1 MSTMAESSPEG
12 AADDAPR
19 KAGAADASTAGR
31 GVLYIAGAKLWFM
44 IAGLVIQL
52 RLPVLLSRAVF
63 GAYGVVRS
71 VVSPVNNVMITGS
84 IQAVSRF
91 TAQRPELARSVE
103 RAGLRMHLY
112 VGLPLAIAFIAS
124 APLVSWWFNDPA
136 KTAPLMLAGVIVGGY
151 SFYAVF
157 IGTANGQREFHKQ
170 AGLDATFSTLR
181 MIGILGMAMAGFG
194 LIGVVG
200 GWVAAVGVIMFLAIA
215 WVGLPGKAARADA
228 VPIRPILTY
237 FVGVAVY
244 LALLNALMFADTWL
258 LKRLTGAWYE
268 AHQADLGG
276 ALHHALPWATRVTG
290 FHYDPAQLGDVQV
303 AYYTAVQTLARLS
316 YQAIIAATF
325 VVFPLVSRSTFDADH
340 DQTRRYVHVTMRYS
354 LIFAAAIAVVLAA
367 NPREL
372 LDIPYPSDYA
382 AIGAP
387 ALAALAL
394 GNVAFAVFAIAG
406 TILNG
411 AGHTRDA
418 TLTAGLTLVLAVVG
432 NWIVIPMLHPGPE
445 VLAGAAI
452 VTGVAMVIGAG
463 AAGAMLWRRL
473 GAFVPVLSLI
483 RVVAAAA
490 CAIAVGRV
498 VPLHG
503 TVPTLAEAV
512 LIGVVFLAALVVTG
526 ELGKKDLAAIAAVRR
541 KRGARGDA

>member
-1 MSTMAESSPEG
+1 MAESSPEG
-12 AADDAPR
+12 ASNDAPR
-19 KAGAADASTAGR
+19 KADAAVASTAGR
-31 GVLYIAGAKLWFM
+31 GVLYIAGAKFWFM

-112 VGLPLAIAFIAS
+112 VGLPLAIMFIAS

-157 IGTANGQREFHKQ
+157 IGTANGKREFHKQ
-170 AGLDATFSTLR
+170 AGLDVTFSTLR

-194 LIGVVG
+194 LLGVVG
-200 GWVAAVGVIMFLAIA
+200 GWVAAVGVIMVLAIA
-215 WVGLPGKAARADA
+215 WVGLPGKVAAADRVA
-228 VPIRPILTY
+228 VKPILTY
-237 FVGVAVY
+237 FIGVSIY

-258 LKRLTGAWYE
+258 LKRLTGAWY
-268 AHQADLGG
+268 ASHQADLGG
-276 ALHHALPWATRVTG
+276 ALHHALPWAAQVTG
-290 FHYDPAQLGDVQV
+290 FHYDPAQLADVQV

-340 DQTRRYVHVTMRYS
+340 ETTRRYVHVTMRYS
-354 LIFAAAIAVVLAA
+354 LVFAAAIAVVMAA
-367 NPREL
+367 NPQDL
-372 LDIPYPSDYA
+372 LGIPYPADYA
-382 AIGAP
+382 AMGAP

-418 TLTAGLTLVLAVVG
+418 TLTAALTLILAVVG
-432 NWIVIPMLHPGPE
+432 NWIVVPMLHPGTE

-452 VTGVAMVIGAG
+452 VTGVAMLIGA
-463 AAGAMLWRRL
+463 ASSGAMLWRRL
-473 GAFVPVLSLI
+473 GAFVPVLSVV

-490 CAIAVGRV
+490 AAIVVGRL
-498 VPLHG
+498 VPMHG
-503 TVPTLAEAV
+503 LVPTLAEAI
-512 LIGVVFLAALVVTG
+512 LIGLIFLAVLVVTG

-541 KRGARGDA
+541 KRGAGGDA